1 MKEIFLG
8 EVIRQRRLEL
18 GLTQEELCQGIC
30 EPMTISRFENGKQ
43 TPSRNRIKALLQ
55 RLGLPDDRFY
65 GLLSDRETQLAVLE
79 KDIVSCHVRFEKA
92 FSEDRKAIRAEA
104 LEKHKQMEEIME
116 KDDTLSRQF
125 LLRSK
130 CLLGKED
137 GDYSFE
143 ERMSMLLDA
152 MRLTCPQF
160 DLNRIGEGLYTE
172 VEIKIINGISNAY
185 LRAERHYEAIDILKS
200 LLRYLQTHQQKAPSS
215 RMLIP
220 LITFNYSRELGEVGR
235 YDEAAEMAEY
245 GKKVCI
251 DYGHYQLLPDLIS
264 NLAICRYH
272 QGRTEESAELFCQSN
287 ALYKA
292 LEDSCNRA
300 IIQKTALKYLNLIL
314 D

>member
-116 KDDTLSRQF
+116 KDDTLSKQF
-125 LLRSK
+125 LAYSRW
-130 CLLGKED
+130 LLGKENAPYD
-137 GDYSFE
+137 FE
-143 ERMSMLLDA
+143 ESLSMLLAA

-172 VEIKIINGISNAY
+172 AEIKLINAISGCH

-200 LLRYLQTHQQKAPSS
+200 LLRYLQTRQQKIPAS
-215 RMLIP
+215 RTLIP
-220 LITFNYSRELGEVGR
+220 LIAFNYSRELGEVGR

-251 DYGHYQLLPDLIS
+251 DYGHYQLLPDLTS

-272 QGRTEESAELFCQSN
+272 QGRTEESAELFRQAN
-287 ALYKA
+287 ALFKA
-292 LEDSCNRA
+292 LEDEHNRA
-300 IIQKTALKYLNLIL
+300 IIQKTALKCLNLVL